1 MVPVMAFST
10 PETFWYSG
18 GVWDSSWL
26 DWTWLNIAP
35 DLRRRL
41 GVAGPQTDEDAAR
54 SWDRDGAAPRR
65 YDRVS
70 AAVLNLS
77 GWFDEMYG
85 ATGAVENFEGAGDA
99 LVLGPWV
106 HGVGPV

>member
-1 MVPVMAFST
+1 MIV
-10 PETFWYSG
+10 G
-18 GVWDSSWL
+18 
-26 DWTWLNIAP
+26 
-35 DLRRRL
+35 LRL
-41 GVAGPQTDEDAAR
+41 PGH
-54 SWDRDGAAPRR
+54 

-106 HGVGPV
+106 HGVGPVQQRKAGERTSAPRRCWTTTARCWTGWIAT